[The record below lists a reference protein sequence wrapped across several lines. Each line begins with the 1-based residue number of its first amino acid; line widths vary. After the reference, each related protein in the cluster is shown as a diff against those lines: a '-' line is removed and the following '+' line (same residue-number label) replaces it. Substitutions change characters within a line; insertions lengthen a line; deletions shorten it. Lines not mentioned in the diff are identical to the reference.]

1 MAQLLFPLFRSR
13 RAETV
18 LGDAWPPQVIPE

>member
-1 MAQLLFPLFRSR
+1 MFFPLFRSR

-18 LGDAWPPQVIPE
+18 LGRESHIPID